1 MRFVLFVAL
10 FGGPQRPSE
19 DPWFGR
25 DKLLHFTASAAIQCA
40 THAVLRANGNDYG
53 GASRGAA
60 LATLT
65 VGISKELWD
74 RQRGGDASLRDLA
87 WDAAGGVSG
96 AVVMRQVRP

>member
-1 MRFVLFVAL
+1 MKFVLFVAL
-10 FGGPQRPSE
+10 FGGPQRAGD

-25 DKLLHFTASAAIQCA
+25 DKFLHFTASAAIQCA
-40 THAVLRANGNDYG
+40 THAVLSANGNEYG

-65 VGISKELWD
+65 VGVSKELWD
-74 RQRGGDASLRDLA
+74 RNHGGTASWRDLA

-96 AVVMRQVRP
+96 AVIMRQIPK